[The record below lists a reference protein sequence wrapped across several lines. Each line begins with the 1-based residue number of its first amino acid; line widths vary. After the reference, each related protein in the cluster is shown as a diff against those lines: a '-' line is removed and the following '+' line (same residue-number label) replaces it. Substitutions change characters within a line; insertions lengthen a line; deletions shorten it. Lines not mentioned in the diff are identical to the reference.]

1 MKIIDIP
8 CGTSGGVLVHFDK
21 IEVVNK
27 LSENAVYEAV
37 RNYTKDYDKFWI
49 YDKIHHEIN
58 VFCSKHTL

>member
-1 MKIIDIP
+1 
-8 CGTSGGVLVHFDK
+8 VLVYFDK

-27 LSENAVYEAV
+27 LSKDAVYMTV
-37 RNYTKDYDKFWI
+37 KNYTKDYDKIWI